1 MQLLLAKILLENGA
15 DPFITD
21 NEKNCPLTIAFEKLS
36 TSNDYSIIDSIV
48 KLARNKTDYQGEG
61 ILHYAARIA
70 DAKTVQLLVEK
81 DLDKTVRNISGETP
95 EDVAIRWQRKDIAN
109 LLK

>member
-1 MQLLLAKILLENGA
+1 MKNNVIITEDDLKNIIRESVERVIPNPTPQDVKNIRSEVMTRVIENGA

-48 KLARNKTDYQGEG
+48 KLTAIQIEKNKRNNME
-61 ILHYAARIA
+61 
-70 DAKTVQLLVEK
+70 
-81 DLDKTVRNISGETP
+81 
-95 EDVAIRWQRKDIAN
+95 
-109 LLK
+109 